1 MFKMVRKEEIASGFD
16 TVRLVANLEQMDKD
30 RVHIMHRMIYP
41 T

>member
-1 MFKMVRKEEIASGFD
+1 MLKMIGEEEIAGGFD

-30 RVHIMHRMIYP
+30 HAYIMYGILRP